1 MAVSTITYKGQ
12 GAVIGTISSSHTL
25 ASGQCYLVKVGRV
38 VFLTMG
44 ITLTS
49 AVSSYGVIATIP
61 SGFRPY
67 AQMWGNSR
75 DVPFD
80 ITAGGNIR
88 LINSTASGTSFN
100 LSATYITS

>member
-1 MAVSTITYKGQ
+1 MAVSTITQSGQ
-12 GAVIGTISSSHTL
+12 GAVLGTLSSSHTL

-67 AQMWGNSR
+67 AQMWGTNR
-75 DVPFD
+75 GNAYD

-88 LINSTASGTSFN
+88 LIDSTASGTSLN
-100 LSATYITS
+100 ISATYITA